1 MVKAMKNVIEITE
14 NEFNTQVLNGRGT
27 VLVDFYAPWCGPC
40 RMLGPILERLAI
52 QLNGRARIVKV
63 NVDESPA
70 LAMQYGITGVPTLM
84 LFRNGVLVDT
94 WVGLPNP
101 RELVSRI
108 EEIAGPAGFAEP
120 VNTGGPVE

>member
-1 MVKAMKNVIEITE
+1 MKNVIEITE
-14 NEFNTQVLNGRGT
+14 NEFDTQVLNGRGT

-40 RMLGPILERLAI
+40 RMLGPILEQLAG

-84 LFRNGVLVDT
+84 LFKNGVLVDT

-101 RELVSRI
+101 RELVARI
-108 EEIAGPAGFAEP
+108 EEIADSPGHVGHAAE
-120 VNTGGPVE
+120 